1 MSMIVHGTDDTS
13 TDPIPVVVGDWS
25 LLLIGGAVRV
35 IRWRGVEVVRGIDCP
50 IRDATWGTLVQEE
63 VAVAWADDGP
73 RRVMTRTF
81 AVGGGAVR
89 GTLVLTIDP
98 VGTLDV
104 DLHLEARDTFRTN
117 RSGLTVLHP
126 IRGVAG
132 MPVTVHKATGGT
144 EAATF
149 PLEIMPSQPVFDIA
163 GLDHVVDGVHVSIA
177 FEGETFEMEDQ
188 RNWADASYKTYCRPL
203 SRPMPYDIVAGD
215 PIHHRVRLTVSGHRE
230 PIEPAASG
238 PTSGGGAPFPEVLI
252 VAEEGW
258 VPALGHPA
266 HEVGV
271 GTVVIRLGA
280 HATGAEA
287 WVGAAARAGTGVD
300 LEVVIPDGADPDVHL
315 AGVASALRADGIEPK
330 HVFALPEAYLKSYQ
344 PTGQWPTGT
353 SPADAAQA
361 VGRAFRQAR
370 VGVGMFT
377 NFTEVNRC
385 RPPRMGDYVTHSTT
399 AIVHAADDRSVFETL
414 ETLPRILTDDA
425 SFARGAHDRDAVGDA
440 DLHRTVRLGLTAIGS
455 RGNAFGAVDVP
466 NPGRVRKAMAGN
478 DPRQIGLIAAAY
490 AIGVASTMASASP
503 SLEAFAPSSL
513 AGPFGV
519 ASEAG
524 RYPIFFAVQALR
536 RFSGRPT
543 AALPDLPIGTH
554 GIAVVGDVPGS
565 VDAVVA
571 NATDGEVSVTL
582 PSGATFRRL
591 DEWSALAAAVDAG
604 WLDGP
609 REVAGADGA
618 VTLPRYAVVF
628 ASWSGVGA

>member
-1 MSMIVHGTDDTS
+1 MSMIVHGTEDRS

-50 IRDATWGTLVQEE
+50 IRDATWGTLVQED
-63 VAVAWADDGP
+63 VAVSWHDNGV

-81 AVGGGAVR
+81 AVGDGAVR
-89 GTLVLTIDP
+89 GQMVVTVDP
-98 VGTLDV
+98 AGTLEVDV
-104 DLHLEARDTFRTN
+104 RLEARDVFRTN
-117 RSGLTVLHP
+117 RSGITVLHP

-132 MPVTVHKATGGT
+132 MPVTVHKASGGS
-144 EAATF
+144 EAARF
-149 PLEIMPSQPVFDIA
+149 PVEIMPSQPVFDIA
-163 GLDHVVDGVHVSIA
+163 GLEHVVDGIRVAIA

-203 SRPMPYDIVAGD
+203 SRPMPYEIVAGD

-230 PIEPAASG
+230 TVEPAVG
-238 PTSGGGAPFPEVLI
+238 GYGSGGGAPFPEVLV

-258 VPALGHPA
+258 VPERGHPA

-271 GTVVIRLGA
+271 GKVVIRLGPRQNG
-280 HATGAEA
+280 TEA
-287 WVGAAARAGTGVD
+287 WVVDAARAGTDVD
-300 LEVVIPDGADPDVHL
+300 LEVVIPDGADPDAHL
-315 AGVASALRADGIEPK
+315 VGVATAARSHGIDPR

-353 SPADAAQA
+353 SPAEAAQA
-361 VGRAFRQAR
+361 AGRAFPGAR
-370 VGVGMFT
+370 VGVGMLT

-385 RPPRMGDYVTHSTT
+385 RPPRVGNYVTHSTT

-414 ETLPRILTDDA
+414 ETLPRILADGA
-425 SFARGAHDRDAVGDA
+425 AFARGAHNRAAEGDA
-440 DLHRTVRLGLTAIGS
+440 NLNRTVRLGLTAIGS
-455 RGNAFGAVDVP
+455 RGNAFGAADAP
-466 NPGRVRKAMAGN
+466 NRGRVRKAMASA
-478 DPRQIGLIAAAY
+478 DPRQVGLIAAAY
-490 AIGVASTMASASP
+490 AIGVTSRMVEGGV
-503 SLEAFAPSSL
+503 EAFAVSSL

-524 RYPIFFAVQALR
+524 RHPIFFAVQALR
-536 RFSGRPT
+536 RFSGRTT
-543 AALPDLPIGTH
+543 AALPRLPDGAH
-554 GIAVVGDVPGS
+554 GFAVVGDAPGS

-571 NATDGEVSVTL
+571 NATDGEVIVTL
-582 PSGATFRRL
+582 PVGATLRRL
-591 DEWSALAAAVDAG
+591 DEWSAPTAAVDAG

-609 REVAGADGA
+609 RESAGADGA

-628 ASWSGVGA
+628 ASWSAGEA

>member
-1 MSMIVHGTDDTS
+1 MSMIVHGTEDRS

-50 IRDATWGTLVQEE
+50 IRDATWGTLVQED
-63 VAVAWADDGP
+63 VAVSWHDNGV

-81 AVGGGAVR
+81 AVGDGAVR
-89 GTLVLTIDP
+89 GRMVMNVDP
-98 VGTLDV
+98 AGTLEVDV
-104 DLHLEARDTFRTN
+104 RLEARDVFRTN
-117 RSGLTVLHP
+117 RSGITVLHP

-132 MPVTVHKATGGT
+132 MPVTVHKASGGS
-144 EAATF
+144 EAARF
-149 PLEIMPSQPVFDIA
+149 PIEIMPSQPVFDIA
-163 GLDHVVDGVHVSIA
+163 GLEHVVDGIRVAIA

-203 SRPMPYDIVAGD
+203 SRPMPYEIVAGD

-230 PIEPAASG
+230 TVEPAVG
-238 PTSGGGAPFPEVLI
+238 GYGSGGGAPFPEVLV

-258 VPALGHPA
+258 VPERGHPA

-271 GTVVIRLGA
+271 GKVVIRLGPRQNG
-280 HATGAEA
+280 TEA
-287 WVGAAARAGTGVD
+287 WVVDAARAGTDVD
-300 LEVVIPDGADPDVHL
+300 LEVVIPDGADPDAHL
-315 AGVASALRADGIEPK
+315 VGVATAVRSHGIDPR

-353 SPADAAQA
+353 SPAEAAQA
-361 VGRAFRQAR
+361 AGRAFPGAR
-370 VGVGMFT
+370 VGVGMLT

-385 RPPRMGDYVTHSTT
+385 RPPRVGNYVTHSTT

-414 ETLPRILTDDA
+414 ETLPRILADGA
-425 SFARGAHDRDAVGDA
+425 AFARGAHNRAAEGDA
-440 DLHRTVRLGLTAIGS
+440 NLNRTVRLGLTAIGS
-455 RGNAFGAVDVP
+455 RGNAFGAADAP
-466 NPGRVRKAMAGN
+466 NRGRVRKAMASA
-478 DPRQIGLIAAAY
+478 DPRQVGLIAAAY
-490 AIGVASTMASASP
+490 AIGVTSRMVEGGV
-503 SLEAFAPSSL
+503 EAFAPSSL
-513 AGPFGV
+513 GGPFGV

-543 AALPDLPIGTH
+543 ATLPTLPDGAH
-554 GIAVVGDVPGS
+554 GIAVVGDAPGS

-571 NATDGEVSVTL
+571 NATDGEVIVTL
-582 PSGATFRRL
+582 PVGATLRRL
-591 DEWSALAAAVDAG
+591 DEWSAPTAAVDAG

-609 REVAGADGA
+609 RESAGADGA

-628 ASWSGVGA
+628 ASWSAGEA